1 MIPVS
6 TFNMFVALGIVFS
19 LFSVIDLKNKMYA
32 NIVAAFIASMMWGY
46 LSAIMAAGI
55 VQYDSGLT
63 IQDTSVSII
72 TFFIAIVFGIY
83 ALLMVYEAR
92 NEKLIEA
99 EDIG

>member
-46 LSAIMAAGI
+46 LSVIMAAGI
-55 VQYDSGLT
+55 VQYDSGLA
-63 IQDTSVSII
+63 IQDASIGI
-72 TFFIAIVFGIY
+72 IMFFIAIVFGIY
-83 ALLMVYEAR
+83 ALLMVYDAR
-92 NEKLIEA
+92 AEKLIEA
-99 EDIG
+99 EDI